1 MNRSDLIVTLSKRLR
16 ELPVKDIETA
26 SKLIIEAI
34 SQSLASGHR
43 TEIRGFG
50 SFSLTYCPPRVGRNP
65 MTGEVVLVP
74 ARHRPYFKP
83 GKELR
88 LAVDES
94 ADSCSK
100 T

>member
-1 MNRSDLIVTLSKRLR
+1 MNRSDLIATLANRLP
-16 ELPVKDIETA
+16 ELPLKDIETA

-34 SQSLASGHR
+34 SQSLARGHR

-74 ARHRPYFKP
+74 ARYRPYFKP

-88 LAVDES
+88 LTVDSS
-94 ADSCSK
+94 ADSCNQR
-100 T
+100 